1 MTNNDYTRY
10 PVGSTVT
17 YEGQEWKVISNYF
30 ELRKLERN
38 GNYKSVTVFVL
49 DEHKAKQAKPLAG
62 DDVS

>member
-1 MTNNDYTRY
+1 MTNNDYKRY
-10 PVGSTVT
+10 PVNSTVT
-17 YEGQEWKVISNYF
+17 YEGQEWTVISTYF

-49 DEHKAKQAKPLAG
+49 DEHQNKQVKPLAG